1 MGNYTYKKIYEQ
13 TYGKLPVDE
22 FGRTYEIHHID
33 GNRANNDI
41 NNLQCVS
48 IQEHFNIHYS
58 QGDYG
63 ACVMIAKRMQMSP
76 EYLSEIQKGKKR
88 PGVGGVKKGT
98 IPWNKGKNGYKLNL
112 SSEGQR
118 RKKEDNKRQN
128 KITDDD
134 AKKIRKDYND
144 KVKLHN
150 ESLIEKTMRNGLKM
164 SYTQLFCKEYSEKYY
179 VTSSYIR
186 RIIKGKSKVV

>member
-1 MGNYTYKKIYEQ
+1 MRFLNSKNSLNHQ
-13 TYGKLPVDE
+13 
-22 FGRTYEIHHID
+22 
-33 GNRANNDI
+33 
-41 NNLQCVS
+41 
-48 IQEHFNIHYS
+48 NIHR
-58 QGDYG
+58 
-63 ACVMIAKRMQMSP
+63 KRDKKTTP
-76 EYLSEIQKGKKR
+76 PGIQKTTRNSGC
-88 PGVGGVKKGT
+88 G
-98 IPWNKGKNGYKLNL
+98 
-112 SSEGQR
+112 
-118 RKKEDNKRQN
+118 RKKEANKRQN
-128 KITDDD
+128 KIKDDD